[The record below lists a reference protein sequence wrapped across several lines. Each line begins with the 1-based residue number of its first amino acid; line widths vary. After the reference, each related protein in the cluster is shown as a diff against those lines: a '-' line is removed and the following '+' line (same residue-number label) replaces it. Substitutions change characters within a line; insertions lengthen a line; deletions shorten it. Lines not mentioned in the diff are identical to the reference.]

1 MRIRYDADAD
11 VLLVVVREEAPVDA
25 VEEPGGVIVSYGED
39 GQPVS
44 VEFLDAA
51 ERDLV
56 QAGGFD
62 ITLQT
67 VGGPE
72 ARAGAG

>member
-25 VEEPGGVIVSYGED
+25 VEAPGGVIVSYGEE

-44 VEFLDAA
+44 VEFLEAGD
-51 ERDLV
+51 RGLV
-56 QAGGFD
+56 HEGGFD

-67 VGGPE
+67 VGDP
-72 ARAGAG
+72 RAGAGAG

>member
-25 VEEPGGVIVSYGED
+25 VEEPGAVIVSYGED

-51 ERDLV
+51 ERDLI
-56 QAGGFD
+56 QEGGFD

-67 VGGPE
+67 VGGP
-72 ARAGAG
+72 RAEIGAG